1 MSGVAPPNPQDL
13 VELLDQ
19 IAGMGRVYV
28 TRYEQGSWQ
37 VNING
42 AGADDAVEL
51 WIRALEGEVYP
62 LVARLPDG
70 SIRRMVA
77 EASDAKR
84 TT

>member
-1 MSGVAPPNPQDL
+1 MSLDATLVDL
-13 VELLDQ
+13 LNQ
-19 IAGMGRVYV
+19 IAGVERVHV
-28 TRYEQGSWQ
+28 TRYSKGQWQ
-37 VNING
+37 INLNG

-62 LVARLPDG
+62 LVVRLPDG